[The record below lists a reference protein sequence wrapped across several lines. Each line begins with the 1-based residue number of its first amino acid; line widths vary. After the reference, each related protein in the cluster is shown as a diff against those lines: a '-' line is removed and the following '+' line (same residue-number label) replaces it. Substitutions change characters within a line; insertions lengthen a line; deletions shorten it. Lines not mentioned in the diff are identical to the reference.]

1 MRKRDFLKTGLC
13 ALGGAGILT
22 GCAPSATD
30 QAEQAAASVSQ
41 AEAPAIVHIG
51 GKREKVLEV
60 LDQSKP
66 NKYVPAAFFMHFEEK
81 LGQGAVD
88 SHIKFFRATNMDF
101 VKIQYEQMLSPIEGI
116 DKPEDWSKIPVY
128 REEDFEPQ
136 LAVIEALAKELR
148 AEALVVPT
156 VYPPTAF
163 ASMTVGMKYMEHAK
177 QDPDAVAGGF
187 ANLTESIV
195 NFMRAALRRGAD
207 GFYVSTQGGEAK
219 SFGDGPVFEK
229 LIAAN
234 DRVIMQECADR
245 ALISILHIC
254 DYWSSYTQ
262 IKKFVPYRGSVIN
275 PPNTL
280 ADGSP
285 VKLKDVQAMFSRPVM
300 GGLDRLGVIAKG
312 TIDEIKPEIDRVMR
326 DASQNFILGADC
338 TVDGKTSWET
348 LRAAIDYAHDWRSEH

>member
-1 MRKRDFLKTGLC
+1 MKKREFLKTGLY
-13 ALGGAGILT
+13 ALGGAGVLA
-22 GCAPSATD
+22 GCSPDTAK
-30 QAEQAAASVSQ
+30 QAEPAGRAD
-41 AEAPAIVHIG
+41 APAIIHAG

-60 LDQSKP
+60 LDQSRP

-81 LGQGAVD
+81 LGKGAID
-88 SHIKFFRATNMDF
+88 SHMAFFRATNMDF
-101 VKIQYEQMLSPIEGI
+101 VKIQYEQMLDPIEGI
-116 DKPEDWSKIPVY
+116 DGPGDWSKIPVY

-136 LAVIEALAKELR
+136 LAVIEALAKELKS
-148 AEALVVPT
+148 EALIMPT

-163 ASMTVGMKYMEHAK
+163 ASMTVGMKYMEQVK
-177 QDPDAVAGGF
+177 QDPDATAKGF

-229 LIAAN
+229 IIAAN
-234 DRVIMQECADR
+234 DKVIMQECADK
-245 ALISILHIC
+245 ALLSILHIC

-262 IKKFVPYRGSVIN
+262 IKKFVPYQGSVIN

-312 TIDEIKPEIDRVMR
+312 TVEEIKPEIDRVMR
-326 DASQNFILGADC
+326 EAAQNFILGADC

-348 LRAAIDYAHDWRSEH
+348 LRAAIDYAHDWRSTH